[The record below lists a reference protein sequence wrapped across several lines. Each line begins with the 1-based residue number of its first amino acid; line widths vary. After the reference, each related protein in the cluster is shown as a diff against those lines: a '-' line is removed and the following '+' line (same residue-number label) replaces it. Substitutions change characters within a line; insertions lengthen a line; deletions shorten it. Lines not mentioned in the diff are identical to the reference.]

1 MWGPQTELTASSIA
15 EPSPA
20 LVDPFGRAIEYL
32 RVSVTDRCDFR
43 CVYCMSEHM
52 TFLPKRDLL
61 TLEELDRL
69 CSAFVAKGVR
79 KLRIT
84 GGEPLVRGDIMTLFR
99 SLSRH
104 LGAGSLDE
112 LTVTTNGSQLARYAA
127 DLAACGVRRIN
138 VSVDTLDPQKFRAI
152 TRWGDLDQV
161 KAGIDA
167 AQKAGLKVKLNAVAL
182 KG

>member
-1 MWGPQTELTASSIA
+1 M
-15 EPSPA
+15 
-20 LVDPFGRAIEYL
+20 
-32 RVSVTDRCDFR
+32 
-43 CVYCMSEHM
+43 
-52 TFLPKRDLL
+52 
-61 TLEELDRL
+61 
-69 CSAFVAKGVR
+69 R

-84 GGEPLVRGDIMTLFR
+84 GGEPLVRRDIMTLFR

-104 LGAGSLDE
+104 LGTGSLDE

-182 KG
+182 KGVNDDEIPTSSTGRTGAAWT

>member
-1 MWGPQTELTASSIA
+1 MWGPQTEVTASSIA
-15 EPSPA
+15 DPSPA

-61 TLEELDRL
+61 TLEELDRV
-69 CSAFVAKGVR
+69 CSVFVGKGVR

-84 GGEPLVRGDIMTLFR
+84 GGEPLMRRDIMRLFG

-104 LGAGSLDE
+104 LGSGALDE
-112 LTVTTNGSQLARYAA
+112 LTVTTNGSQLAKYAA
-127 DLAACGVRRIN
+127 ELAACGVKRVN
-138 VSVDTLDPQKFRAI
+138 VSLDTLDQDKFHRI
-152 TRWGDLDQV
+152 T
-161 KAGIDA
+161 
-167 AQKAGLKVKLNAVAL
+167 
-182 KG
+182 